1 MAARVL
7 LLEIAAQGIKGVAPA
22 GGRITLRPGYN
33 VVAADGPPLRRLV
46 EALLYPSPRDAE
58 SIPRAAPGPAG
69 PGGAPVRAGITLV
82 GNDQVT
88 YRLVR
93 DFGAGCQLHRFDGE
107 KRSFALVS
115 QDMAEIGVY
124 LAATAGVPPR
134 QRLAALLCLAAA
146 DLPSKAGGMG
156 MGGALAAPAARRP
169 ATPEQS
175 QKRLAELRAELE
187 QAQSAEKLQYRLDGL
202 QSRLFKAEEALREG
216 AKIDE
221 GLESSR
227 TALRELARVEEVA
240 GKLGDAEARI
250 TAFSKAAGKRDEAL
264 ARVEEEKAAIQDV
277 EGRGPPVPLWQHP
290 PFLAAAGAGLV
301 LFALGLVGAAQGSG
315 LRYVALLDIPAFGG
329 AAWAAWR
336 QIDALEVHSRLGRR
350 RKLAEERERK
360 AQEQF
365 ERDTSDVRQALQQ
378 LSLQGVPELRE
389 QLGKLADAKAALAEW
404 QGRLAAWETQPETLD
419 ARAQKTRIEEEMR
432 EVEAGLSAEAGGY
445 VRDPRS
451 IEAEMARLEQEAAA
465 PPAEEPAWEPVA
477 APAVE
482 PLRGLL
488 ERAAAELSLTPSALA
503 RGLQGKASQVLSA
516 LSGQR
521 LSGLTVDDRGNLMA
535 VASGRPQPALSLSP
549 GDRDLCFL
557 SLRVALLEQALAGAK
572 AVALA
577 DDAFASLPE
586 GVRRI
591 AGRLLKQA
599 ARPGQLVHATRDPL
613 FREAADH
620 AS

>member
-1 MAARVL
+1 VL

-33 VVAADGPPLRRLV
+33 VVAADGPALRRLV
-46 EALLYPSPRDAE
+46 ESLLYPSPRDAE
-58 SIPRAAPGPAG
+58 TIPRAAPGPAG
-69 PGGAPVRAGITLV
+69 PGGAPVRAGVTLV

-93 DFGAGCQLHRFDGE
+93 DFASGCQLHRFDGE

-146 DLPSKAGGMG
+146 DLPSKAGGVG
-156 MGGALAAPAARRP
+156 LAPPAAAAAARRP
-169 ATPEQS
+169 ATPEQA
-175 QKRLAELRAELE
+175 QKRMAELRAELE
-187 QAQSAEKLQYRLDGL
+187 QAKSAEKLQYRLDGL
-202 QSRLFKAEEALREG
+202 QSRLFKLEEALREG
-216 AKIDE
+216 ARIDE
-221 GLESSR
+221 GLESAR
-227 TALRELARVEEVA
+227 AALRDLSRVEEVA
-240 GKLGDAEARI
+240 ERLGDPEARI
-250 TAFSKAAGKRDEAL
+250 ASFSKAAAKRDEAL
-264 ARVEEEKAAIQDV
+264 ARVEEERAAIEAV
-277 EGRGPPVPLWQHP
+277 ESSGPPAPFWRHP
-290 PFLAAAGAGLV
+290 GFLAGAGVGLV

-336 QIDALEVHSRLGRR
+336 QIDALEVRSRLGRR

-360 AQEQF
+360 ALEQF
-365 ERDTSDVRQALQQ
+365 ERDTADVRQALQQ
-378 LSLQGVPELRE
+378 LSAQGVPELRE
-389 QLGKLADAKAALAEW
+389 QLGKLAGARAALAECES
-404 QGRLAAWETQPETLD
+404 RLAAWELQPETQD
-419 ARAQKTRIEEEMR
+419 ARTQKAHVEEEMR

-465 PPAEEPAWEPVA
+465 PPAEEAAWQPAA

-503 RGLQGKASQVLSA
+503 RGLQAKASQVLAA

-521 LSGLTVDDRGNLMA
+521 LASLAVDDRGNLMA
-535 VASGRPQPALSLSP
+535 VASGRPQPALSLPP

-557 SLRVALLEQALAGAK
+557 SLRVALLEQALAGAR
-572 AVALA
+572 AVAIV

-586 GVRRI
+586 GVRRV

-599 ARPGQLVHATRDPL
+599 ARPGQLVHATRDPF